1 MLKPDYTMGGL
12 EVKDNGTA
20 NGTVHHRVL
29 RVVLTSRIGDLYTP
43 LSRIVSSAI
52 EKQMSSGVTDH
63 RGWTTLPSWTM
74 AKRII
79 TTANARVYFG
89 AKLMD
94 NTEFHQCV
102 HSFVD
107 DLLFTAEVLRWTPS
121 ITHPLV
127 SRLLMRN
134 HRASKKIIE
143 HLTPVVEE
151 RLRNAR
157 TGLAGS
163 NHPKPVDCVQFF
175 VDANSRKQQWNASR
189 IVQVV
194 LGMWFASV
202 HQPVLT
208 LIYALENLCEH
219 PEYIEPLRHEL
230 STLSSR
236 SHISDDL
243 EAASHASASAL
254 ENLPLLDAFMK
265 ESSRLRPSDA
275 ISVRR
280 KVMQPFTFKDGIHIP
295 AGDVLCVPM
304 NAIMRDET
312 IYPDAEMFSAWR
324 FLESTSQSEG
334 GREKP
339 VKISSRFTDSDF
351 HYPLWGLGGHA
362 WYVPTGV
369 DDVSRPRG
377 LSDLGITF

>member
-1 MLKPDYTMGGL
+1 MLRPDYTMGGL

-29 RVVLTSRIGDLYTP
+29 RVVLTSRIPDLYAP
-43 LSRIVSSAI
+43 LSSIVTSAI
-52 EKQMSSGVTDH
+52 EKQMSSGVLD
-63 RGWTTLPSWTM
+63 RNGWTTLPSWTM

-89 AKLMD
+89 SELMD
-94 NTEFHQCV
+94 NTEFHDSV
-102 HSFVD
+102 HSFID

-134 HRASKKIIE
+134 HRASKTIIE

-151 RLRNAR
+151 RLRHAR
-157 TGLAGS
+157 TGRPGS
-163 NHPKPVDCVQFF
+163 NCPRPVDCVQFF
-175 VDANSRKQQWNASR
+175 VDANSCKQEWTASR

-219 PEYIEPLRHEL
+219 PEYIEPLRREL
-230 STLSSR
+230 STLSSGC
-236 SHISDDL
+236 HKSDDL
-243 EAASHASASAL
+243 EAASQVSASTL
-254 ENLPLLDAFMK
+254 ENLPMLDAFMK

-304 NAIMRDET
+304 NAIMRDEAL
-312 IYPDAEMFSAWR
+312 YPDAERFSARR
-324 FLESTSQSEG
+324 FLESISQSEED
-334 GREKP
+334 RKNT
-339 VKISSRFTDSDF
+339 VKNMSRFTDSDF
-351 HYPLWGLGGHA
+351 RYPLWGLGGHA
-362 WYVPTGV
+362 W
-369 DDVSRPRG
+369 
-377 LSDLGITF
+377 

>member
-1 MLKPDYTMGGL
+1 MLRPDYTMGGL

-29 RVVLTSRIGDLYTP
+29 RVVLTSRIADLYAP
-43 LSRIVSSAI
+43 LSGIVSSVF
-52 EKQMSSGVTDH
+52 EKQISSGDRDH
-63 RGWTTLPSWTM
+63 EGWTTLPSWTM
-74 AKRII
+74 ARRLI

-89 AKLMD
+89 AELVE
-94 NTEFHQCV
+94 NTEFHDSV
-102 HSFVD
+102 HSFIN
-107 DLLFTAEVLRWTPS
+107 DLLSTAEILRWTPS
-121 ITHPLV
+121 IIHPLV

-134 HRASKKIIE
+134 HRASKTIIK

-151 RLRNAR
+151 RLRRAR
-157 TGLAGS
+157 TGVSGS
-163 NHPKPVDCVQFF
+163 GSPKPVDCVQFF
-175 VDANSRKQQWNASR
+175 VDANSRKQEWTASR
-189 IVQVV
+189 IVQVL

-219 PEYIEPLRHEL
+219 PEYIETLRREL
-230 STLSSR
+230 STSAPGRHVSG
-236 SHISDDL
+236 DL
-243 EAASHASASAL
+243 EAAGQGSASAL

-304 NAIMRDET
+304 IAIMRDEA
-312 IYPDAEMFSAWR
+312 IYPNAERFFAWR
-324 FLESTSQSEG
+324 FMDSIRQSG
-334 GREKP
+334 GDGVNTVRNT
-339 VKISSRFTDSDF
+339 SRFTDSDS
-351 HYPLWGLGGHA
+351 HYPLWGLGGHT
-362 WYVPTGV
+362 W
-369 DDVSRPRG
+369 
-377 LSDLGITF
+377 